1 MKKQFD
7 FVGKRRIVLGISIGL
22 FVLGILL
29 SLVIGVDM
37 DISFKGGTLVKY
49 SYTGTLDK
57 AAVQTLAN
65 EKMGSGTSVELTQ
78 SGETQI
84 ISMTRADVLTPE
96 QQDALLT
103 AFQTQFKDNDVQS
116 LQVNALEASMGRS
129 FFVNCLVA
137 VALAALFL
145 IVYVGLRF
153 RKIGGVSA
161 GVMAVYALLNDLMVA
176 YLAFVI
182 FRIPLNDNFV
192 AVILTILGYSLNDTI
207 VIFDRIRENR
217 AKMGREP
224 IGDVVNL
231 SLNQTLGR
239 AISTSVSTIIAMASV
254 AVVAL
259 VMGLDSVLSFAVP
272 MLFGLISGSLTSIF
286 LCTPVWSQWVVHSEA
301 RAAKKAALKKK
312 KKA

>member
-7 FVGKRRIVLGISIGL
+7 FVGKRRIALCISIGL

-129 FFVNCLVA
+129 FFVKCLVA

-145 IVYVGLRF
+145 IVYVGFRF

-217 AKMGREP
+217 AKMGKEP

-239 AISTSVSTIIAMASV
+239 AISTSISTVIAMASV